1 MDNATSSLSDGIS
14 RWHKRERSDSIRE
27 EIFVIHTN
35 CSDALLFAI
44 FPQLCI
50 TVQNI
55 VPNVLSE
62 KGYS

>member
-1 MDNATSSLSDGIS
+1 MDNATSSLPGGIN
-14 RWHKRERSDSIRE
+14 RWHKRERSGDIRE

-35 CSDALLFAI
+35 CSDGLPFALFL
-44 FPQLCI
+44 QLCI